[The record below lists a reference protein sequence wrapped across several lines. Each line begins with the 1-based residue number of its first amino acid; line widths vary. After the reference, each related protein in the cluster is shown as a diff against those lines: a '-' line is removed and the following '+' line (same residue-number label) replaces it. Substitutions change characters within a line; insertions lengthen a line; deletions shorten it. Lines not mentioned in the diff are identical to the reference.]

1 MKNIHNPFTP
11 KQETLEEAALNYS
24 KQFLSAE
31 DSLPQCDFKKG
42 AQWQEERMGKE
53 QMIELLK
60 WRETRFTKEAP
71 LEYVLSEFEK
81 IYVETYGN

>member
-31 DSLPQCDFKKG
+31 DSLPQCDFKQG